1 MKKFSALQQL
11 DAMDCGPT
19 CLAMICKYYSKHY
32 DIAHIRNLCATSHEG
47 VSLYTISRAAENIGF
62 RTIGV
67 QLTMSE
73 LGKESFLPC
82 IIYWNQNHFVV
93 LYKIK
98 KTSRGLVFY
107 IANPATGMIAKFNEL
122 EFGNCFLNSVNV
134 QGNGV
139 GIALYLSPTNKF
151 YEKKGNENYNRK
163 KIQAIEFLYSY
174 LKPYKKQF
182 VQLIMVLIFGTTIQ
196 LTLPFLTQAIVDNG
210 IKNKN
215 INIIIL
221 ILLGQMILEIANT
234 FMGFLRNWLLLK
246 TGTKINI
253 SLIADYLTKLMH
265 LPIYFFDT
273 KQTGDILQRI
283 NDHSR
288 IQGFL
293 TDSSLNAAFSIINV
307 FIFGIIICIYN
318 WIVSLIF
325 FGGSFLYILWVWVFM
340 KRRAILDN
348 KIFTQ
353 NSTNQSS
360 IIQLVTGMQEIKLNA
375 CEQRKRWEWEHI
387 QRNIYRLSMK
397 SLKLSQY
404 QQSGGLFLN
413 QAKNLIITAFV
424 ATLVIKGK
432 ITLGMM
438 ISIQYIVGTL
448 NSPVDQL
455 INFIRQFQDAQLSL
469 DRLRDVY
476 EKPDEDNELK
486 KHISDMNC
494 GDIVLD
500 AISFRYD
507 KIDSR
512 PNINDVSLRIP
523 QGKTTAIVGLSGSG
537 KTTLLK
543 LILGFYHPD
552 KGTIYVGSE
561 RLDNINMQDW
571 RKKCGTVMQEGF
583 IFTDTIAH
591 NIALNAAKI
600 DILRIKEAARI
611 ANIDEFI
618 EKLPLKYNTIIGYDG
633 HNLSIGQKQRI
644 LIARAVY
651 KNPKYIFLDE
661 ATNSLD
667 ANNELEIMEHLNKFI
682 KGKTAIVIAHRLSTV
697 KNADNIIVLKD
708 GKIAECGRHVDLIT
722 HRGLYYNLVKNQL
735 GF

>member
-1 MKKFSALQQL
+1 MKKISALQQH

-19 CLAMICKYYSKHY
+19 CLAMICKYYGNHY
-32 DIAHIRNLCATSHEG
+32 DITHIRNLCTTSHEG
-47 VSLYTISRAAENIGF
+47 VSLYAISRAAENVGF
-62 RTIGV
+62 RTIGI
-67 QLTMSE
+67 QLTISE
-73 LGKESFLPC
+73 LGQESFLPC

-107 IANPATGMIAKFNEL
+107 VANPATGMIAKFNEL
-122 EFGNCFLNSVNV
+122 EFGNCFLNSINA
-134 QGNGV
+134 QGSGV

-151 YEKKGNENYNRK
+151 YEKKGDDNKK
-163 KIQAIEFLYSY
+163 KIQALEFLYSY

-182 VQLIMVLIFGTTIQ
+182 LLLIMVLIFGTTIQ
-196 LTLPFLTQAIVDNG
+196 LTLPFLTQAIVDKG
-210 IKNKN
+210 IKSQN

-221 ILLGQMILEIANT
+221 ILLGQMVLEMGNT

-253 SLIADYLTKLMH
+253 SLISDYLTKLIH
-265 LPIYFFDT
+265 LPISFFDT

-293 TDSSLNAAFSIINV
+293 TDSSINAAFSIINII
-307 FIFGIIICIYN
+307 IFGSIICIYN
-318 WIVSLIF
+318 RIVSLIF
-325 FGGSFLYILWVWVFM
+325 FLGSILYIFWVWAFM
-340 KRRAILDN
+340 KQRAILDN

-353 NSTNQSS
+353 NSANQSS
-360 IIQLVTGMQEIKLNA
+360 IIQLVTGMQEIKLNV
-375 CEQRKRWEWEHI
+375 CGQRKRWEWEHI
-387 QRNIYRLSMK
+387 QHNIYRLSMK
-397 SLKLSQY
+397 SLKLSQF

-438 ISIQYIVGTL
+438 ISTQYIVGTL

-469 DRLRDVY
+469 DRLQDVY
-476 EKPDEDNELK
+476 EKPDEDNEIK
-486 KHISDMNC
+486 KNISDQDC
-494 GDIVLD
+494 GDIVLN
-500 AISFRYD
+500 AISFKYD

-512 PNINDVSLRIP
+512 PNIDNVSLRIP

-552 KGTIYVGSE
+552 KGTIYIGGE

-591 NIALNAAKI
+591 NIAPNATKI
-600 DILRIKEAARI
+600 DISRIKKAARI

-633 HNLSIGQKQRI
+633 HNLSIGQKQRL

-708 GKIAECGRHVDLIT
+708 GKIVECGRHVDLIT

>member
-651 KNPKYIFLDE
+651 KNPK
-661 ATNSLD
+661 
-667 ANNELEIMEHLNKFI
+667 
-682 KGKTAIVIAHRLSTV
+682 
-697 KNADNIIVLKD
+697 
-708 GKIAECGRHVDLIT
+708 
-722 HRGLYYNLVKNQL
+722 
-735 GF
+735 

>member
-1 MKKFSALQQL
+1 
-11 DAMDCGPT
+11 
-19 CLAMICKYYSKHY
+19 
-32 DIAHIRNLCATSHEG
+32 
-47 VSLYTISRAAENIGF
+47 
-62 RTIGV
+62 
-67 QLTMSE
+67 
-73 LGKESFLPC
+73 
-82 IIYWNQNHFVV
+82 
-93 LYKIK
+93 
-98 KTSRGLVFY
+98 
-107 IANPATGMIAKFNEL
+107 
-122 EFGNCFLNSVNV
+122 
-134 QGNGV
+134 
-139 GIALYLSPTNKF
+139 
-151 YEKKGNENYNRK
+151 
-163 KIQAIEFLYSY
+163 
-174 LKPYKKQF
+174 
-182 VQLIMVLIFGTTIQ
+182 
-196 LTLPFLTQAIVDNG
+196 
-210 IKNKN
+210 
-215 INIIIL
+215 
-221 ILLGQMILEIANT
+221 
-234 FMGFLRNWLLLK
+234 MGFLRNWLLLK

>member
-325 FGGSFLYILWVWVFM
+325 FGGSFLYILWFWVFM

-651 KNPKYIFLDE
+651 KNPK
-661 ATNSLD
+661 
-667 ANNELEIMEHLNKFI
+667 
-682 KGKTAIVIAHRLSTV
+682 
-697 KNADNIIVLKD
+697 
-708 GKIAECGRHVDLIT
+708 
-722 HRGLYYNLVKNQL
+722 
-735 GF
+735 

>member
-722 HRGLYYNLVKNQL
+722 HRGLYYNLT
-735 GF
+735 